1 MAGPGILT
9 VDIHG
14 KTRAQ
19 ARVALNAAL
28 RKCDASVFRI
38 RVIHGYNRGTGAS
51 GTWCAGSSR
60 AHRGCCAPRPASI
73 PARRSLCCGST

>member
-1 MAGPGILT
+1 MASPGILT

-14 KTRAQ
+14 KTCVQ

-38 RVIHGYNRGTGAS
+38 RVIHGYNRGTEL
-51 GTWCAGSSR
+51 R
-60 AHRGCCAPRPASI
+60 DMVRDEFAHAPRVLRVQACLNPGATELVL
-73 PARRSLCCGST
+73 REY

>member
-38 RVIHGYNRGTGAS
+38 RVIHGYNRGTEL
-51 GTWCAGSSR
+51 R
-60 AHRGCCAPRPASI
+60 DMVRGEFARAPRVLRAEASLN
-73 PARRSLCCGST
+73 PGATELVLREY